1 MLIVLA
7 VVLKLAYCLPESCSW
22 EEVSELRG
30 KTVYSLAIINRMIY
44 AGTAVGVY
52 TSTDGLSWRDAD
64 LPLPTYALISL
75 GDEGI
80 LAGTANGVYLSSDE
94 GRTWV
99 EAGLKGLQVYTLAF
113 SKGVVYAGT
122 SDGVY
127 RLSPSAKSWE
137 PGSLRKA
144 VVSLAV
150 DPTNPRVV
158 YAGTRSF
165 LVELGDVYISKDGGL
180 TWTRAWFSN
189 YTHGSLGQQLA
200 GAVVALPLDYSV
212 TCILVNPC
220 DSSKVYACV
229 NFTIIWALV
238 IPQIGGELEFSLD
251 SGSSWETGPLFP
263 PISSAV
269 FQTDCRS
276 LLVGTSGGV
285 YVVITTNGFSYESLG
300 PGNTSIRAIAVD
312 SDRQRIYVG
321 TTNGLLALRT
331 STAELSLSHPSWVPI
346 DATTLRLS
354 GTLSSSG
361 KGLPGIK
368 LHVLVND
375 EEIGFCETDS
385 RGNFDCMI
393 PYIIQGKDV
402 EITIQYL
409 SGCYMPSPVSWVF
422 HLVNATVEFKEP
434 SRVST
439 KVEGLGWYKHGDTA
453 QVSIPP
459 VLLRDISTVYVFEG
473 WKRNGVL
480 VSTSVTYS
488 LTVTEAVE
496 LIAAYKVKPIWEVWI
511 GAAIILTVAI
521 TIAAILILI
530 VLEVKSGK
538 NRKYKEEV
546 TRLRGRA

>member
-229 NFTIIWALV
+229 NFTII
-238 IPQIGGELEFSLD
+238 
-251 SGSSWETGPLFP
+251 
-263 PISSAV
+263 
-269 FQTDCRS
+269 
-276 LLVGTSGGV
+276 
-285 YVVITTNGFSYESLG
+285 
-300 PGNTSIRAIAVD
+300 
-312 SDRQRIYVG
+312 
-321 TTNGLLALRT
+321 
-331 STAELSLSHPSWVPI
+331 
-346 DATTLRLS
+346 
-354 GTLSSSG
+354 
-361 KGLPGIK
+361 
-368 LHVLVND
+368 
-375 EEIGFCETDS
+375 
-385 RGNFDCMI
+385 
-393 PYIIQGKDV
+393 
-402 EITIQYL
+402 
-409 SGCYMPSPVSWVF
+409 
-422 HLVNATVEFKEP
+422 
-434 SRVST
+434 
-439 KVEGLGWYKHGDTA
+439 
-453 QVSIPP
+453 
-459 VLLRDISTVYVFEG
+459 
-473 WKRNGVL
+473 
-480 VSTSVTYS
+480 
-488 LTVTEAVE
+488 
-496 LIAAYKVKPIWEVWI
+496 
-511 GAAIILTVAI
+511 
-521 TIAAILILI
+521 
-530 VLEVKSGK
+530 
-538 NRKYKEEV
+538 
-546 TRLRGRA
+546 